1 MSCIRILLF
10 HTSPVPSFYGEFSE
24 QVNYHCHL
32 LQIQLSPFHVQ
43 LYIFLPW
50 LISCCHNLSLFNSQ
64 LGHIFNVFHISSLKL
79 SCFSCTDNQHNLT
92 QQSLQ
97 NLPLQSHLPH
107 GLKKKHTVEHRFSW
121 LFFAD
126 DLLIMK
132 ITLVGSCCC
141 SQQQRIQPFEFQRG
155 DWLIC
160 QAWSKKCEPPDGS
173 ACKSTGTRLLTKWAK
188 TKNTQVFLRK
198 KVTHTRISS
207 IWKSEGEKKAGQ
219 VLSLAALTQ
228 FSFQTFLNF

>member
-107 GLKKKHTVEHRFSW
+107 GLKKKTYSGAQIFMAVLCWWFTYNENNTSGK
-121 LFFAD
+121 
-126 DLLIMK
+126 LL
-132 ITLVGSCCC
+132 
-141 SQQQRIQPFEFQRG
+141 
-155 DWLIC
+155 
-160 QAWSKKCEPPDGS
+160 
-173 ACKSTGTRLLTKWAK
+173 LLTAAEDSTLWIPERG
-188 TKNTQVFLRK
+188 L
-198 KVTHTRISS
+198 THLPGLIQEMWTTR
-207 IWKSEGEKKAGQ
+207 W
-219 VLSLAALTQ
+219 VCL
-228 FSFQTFLNF
+228 